1 MLTASSPNPLASPF
15 NHWRYTMIEDLK
27 PVTLED
33 CAIDLFE
40 DAYIKHKD
48 EHTVTLVINRE
59 IWDMLESFCKS

>member
-1 MLTASSPNPLASPF
+1 
-15 NHWRYTMIEDLK
+15 MIEETK

-40 DAYIKHKD
+40 DAYIKHMD
-48 EHTVTLVINRE
+48 EHTITLVINRE

>member
-1 MLTASSPNPLASPF
+1 
-15 NHWRYTMIEDLK
+15 MIEDIK
-27 PVTLED
+27 PVALED

>member
-1 MLTASSPNPLASPF
+1 
-15 NHWRYTMIEDLK
+15 MIEETK

-33 CAIDLFE
+33 CAIAILK
-40 DAYIKHKD
+40 DAYVKHMD

>member
-1 MLTASSPNPLASPF
+1 MF
-15 NHWRYTMIEDLK
+15 EDTK

-33 CAIDLFE
+33 CAIAILE
-40 DAYIKHKD
+40 DAYVKHMD

>member
-1 MLTASSPNPLASPF
+1 MF
-15 NHWRYTMIEDLK
+15 EDIK

-33 CAIDLFE
+33 CAIAILE
-40 DAYIKHKD
+40 DAYVKHMD